1 MGLFSRK
8 SALVENN
15 MLLLMEQSS
24 ILPVVSLF
32 SNIVAKQMSRT
43 QQFANAQWGFQIE
56 KSTVT
61 ALTATTHDQ
70 FQMLDS
76 GNDLCAVFLDIATK
90 ADSSA
95 CNHAK
100 VWHSGLNNYILH

>member
-1 MGLFSRK
+1 
-8 SALVENN
+8 

-24 ILPVVSLF
+24 ILPVVPLF
-32 SNIVAKQMSRT
+32 SNIMAKQMSRT

-76 GNDLCAVFLDIATK
+76 GKDVCAVFFDIATK
-90 ADSSA
+90 ADSPA

-100 VWHSGLNNYILH
+100 VAAHNTSYTGSAAPQL

>member
-1 MGLFSRK
+1 
-8 SALVENN
+8 
-15 MLLLMEQSS
+15 
-24 ILPVVSLF
+24 
-32 SNIVAKQMSRT
+32 MSRT
-43 QQFANAQWGFQIE
+43 QQFGNAQWGFQIE

-76 GNDLCAVFLDIATK
+76 GNDVCAVFLDISMK
-90 ADSSA
+90 VDSSA

-100 VWHSGLNNYILH
+100 VRHTGLNNHLLHWICSSLVIESSRYLYIVLPLNH

>member
-1 MGLFSRK
+1 VGIPDR
-8 SALVENN
+8 
-15 MLLLMEQSS
+15 
-24 ILPVVSLF
+24 
-32 SNIVAKQMSRT
+32 
-43 QQFANAQWGFQIE
+43 

-76 GNDLCAVFLDIATK
+76 GKDVCAVFFDIATK
-90 ADSSA
+90 ADSPA

-100 VWHSGLNNYILH
+100 VAAHNTQQPPPTLGLQLLSYREQWILVNGATSESLTVICGVPQELQLVLGPLWFH